1 MVVMA
6 AFALEL
12 AQRAGELLLC
22 DFAVAVCV
30 NFLECSFDVGCTEAQ
45 VLGVLARR
53 HRVVDRCGQTC
64 DIKKA
69 LLCSVNLRE
78 RLFGLLA
85 FLRARS
91 VCLHLH
97 LCLQPSRVDA
107 GARNAAHEELPSYT
121 GRNYPL

>member
-6 AFALEL
+6 TFALEL
-12 AQRAGELLLC
+12 AHRAGELLLR
-22 DFAVAVCV
+22 DFAIAVGI
-30 NFLECSFDVGCTEAQ
+30 NFLERRFDVGRTEAQ
-45 VLGVLARR
+45 VLGVLAGR
-53 HRVVDRCGQTC
+53 HRFVDGCGQTC

-69 LLCSVNLRE
+69 LLGGVNLRE

-91 VCLHLH
+91 VCLHVH
-97 LCLQPSRVDA
+97 LRLQPSRIAA
-107 GARNAAHEELPSYT
+107 GAGNATHDELPSYT